1 MLKRKFSRLS
11 EIGSLMV
18 EAMAMLALIS
28 MVTPIL
34 YKKAAE
40 RTTELQD
47 INAASQMR
55 SLVKSVDDYVK
66 DNYDK
71 IIAGDK
77 VTNSAGNE
85 QNYSV
90 LGSGSG
96 KVTVPMAH
104 FRDYLPYGFLDNNGA
119 VQETKTF
126 GKDYKV
132 VLKKVDATVGGTGG
146 ATKKTITAFIVA
158 PPKEGDS
165 FPMLRASRIASMI
178 GSNGGYAEK
187 KGGKVVAN
195 GVQGIWSISDMNAE
209 LGVTATNGAIVAS
222 SVQPIIAA
230 GGGGDSENYLYRK
243 YHATKPELNEM
254 QTDLYMGGIK
264 SPSKNI
270 LNVNQMI
277 ITADNAGKFVQGT
290 DDTKALYVKGGGAY
304 IKGALS
310 AMADVFKVDATGMKY
325 GTLFSVDTTNLKYG
339 TDGSV
344 IKASASD
351 LNLLNGKIVVNS
363 SGTKIDS
370 KTNIAGDTV
379 IGDLTGAVNKTDGT
393 ANKLTVKGN
402 ADVTGIFTA
411 GEIRTEKF
419 KSQELYA
426 GMDSTY
432 KEADANLHVT
442 KALATLKQADFTVAT
457 DKLVIKPTASS
468 MKNETITLTGTG
480 TDGTKVSKLLLN
492 ANAALSST
500 GTTAVSATGAA
511 TLYSTGSGVG
521 IYTGSTVPTAVAN
534 EVSVQDN
541 MFRVNNFT
549 SLIDSV
555 VKGFTI
561 KDKAVPTKIVEHD
574 IEGAVSRVR
583 SMNFQVENPNRAS
596 VFTVNPKEAN
606 KESVVADVQTFNV
619 KSEGIVID
627 PTDANSNRDV
637 VVKNGTTTATNTTGY
652 TYIGKGRLDVRDAG
666 TKVLV
671 VDAKG
676 TDKAVTTGRGS
687 VYIRKGVVE
696 LESPYTST
704 ITDAVAKA
712 GASDANDKGY
722 VRADRFVS
730 NREFTAPISS
740 GVPAKFNRGVI
751 YDAYQVN
758 PAYTSVMHDIKLTTR
773 GGARLSDILP
783 DFINKGIYVVD
794 NTYKESVGSWEEPK
808 DCPSFTSGKSCQTI
822 KSNANVASN
831 HTDWTSPWL
840 GVVPAPVCPP
850 GYAKVITITPAGFA
864 MAQAGI
870 PGPDTKKK
878 RDIVIVN
885 YPRDPN
891 ADYTANPSG
900 RPTPLYFQKS
910 TWLRAKVYTHGS
922 DDSFKGWSAIMGF
935 MYPYTYYSQYM
946 KDIGVVGGS
955 PSSDTIA
962 WNLFPVFRKQLEAYA
977 TVYCYFDRKGN
988 LGTKFNKDIVDID
1001 YDQLSNFRAPM
1012 SGKAVGTVG
1021 SDSDYINR
1029 LNDPNLK
1036 YTEPW

>member
-71 IIAGDK
+71 IVAGGE
-77 VTNSAGNE
+77 VVNSAGNA

-104 FRDYLPYGFLDNNGA
+104 FRDYLPYGFLDNSGA

-132 VLKKVDATVGGTGG
+132 VLKKVDATAGGTGG
-146 ATKKTITAFIVA
+146 ATKKTITAFLVA

-264 SPSKNI
+264 SADKNI
-270 LNVNQMI
+270 RNVNQMI
-277 ITADNAGKFVQGT
+277 ITGSNATNFVEG
-290 DDTKALYVKGGGAY
+290 DKEKALYVKGGSGAY
-304 IKGALS
+304 VEGVLA
-310 AMADVFKVDATGMKY
+310 AMNNVFRVDTTGMKY
-325 GTLFSVDTTNLKYG
+325 GTLFSVDTSNLKYG
-339 TDGSV
+339 ADGSV
-344 IKASASD
+344 ITASASD
-351 LNLLNGKIVVNS
+351 LNLLSGKITVNAN
-363 SGTKIDS
+363 GTKINS

-393 ANKLTVKGN
+393 DNKLTVKGN
-402 ADVTGIFTA
+402 ADVTGILTA

-419 KSQELYA
+419 KSLTLDA
-426 GMDSTY
+426 GAASY
-432 KEADANLHVT
+432 NGPWNLHVDKD
-442 KALATLKQADFTVAT
+442 KASLVKDDFTVAT
-457 DKLVIKPTASS
+457 DKLSIKPTESS
-468 MKNETITLTGTG
+468 MKNATVT
-480 TDGTKVSKLLLN
+480 LN
-492 ANAALSST
+492 ANDKSKLVLNATSAALSST
-500 GTTAVSATGAA
+500 GTAAVSAAGAA

-521 IYTGSTVPTAVAN
+521 IYTGSIAPTAVGN
-534 EVSVQDN
+534 EVSIQDSMFRANRQTIAINSIVNSFTVKNTDGKKMVQDD
-541 MFRVNNFT
+541 V
-549 SLIDSV
+549 
-555 VKGFTI
+555 
-561 KDKAVPTKIVEHD
+561 A
-574 IEGAVSRVR
+574 GAVSRVR
-583 SMNFQVENPNRAS
+583 SMNFQVENPSNLS

-619 KSEGIVID
+619 KSDGIVID

-637 VVKNGTTTATNTTGY
+637 AVKNGTTTSNTTGY

-676 TDKAVTTGRGS
+676 KDKAVTTGRGS

-696 LESPYTST
+696 LESPYTSK
-704 ITDAVAKA
+704 ITDVVAKA
-712 GASDANDKGY
+712 GATDANDKGY

-730 NREFTAPISS
+730 NRAFTAPISS
-740 GVPAKFNRGVI
+740 GVPAGFSRGAT

-794 NTYKESVGSWEEPK
+794 NTYKESFGSWEKP
-808 DCPSFTSGKSCQTI
+808 DGCPNNTSGASCQTV
-822 KSNANVASN
+822 NGHAATN

-870 PGPDTKKK
+870 PGPDTGKK

-891 ADYTANPSG
+891 ADYTSNPSNK
-900 RPTPLYFQKS
+900 PTPLYFQKS

-922 DDSFKGWSAIMGF
+922 DDGFKGWSAIMGF

-946 KDIGVVGGS
+946 KDIGVVSGT

-988 LGTKFNKDIVDID
+988 LGTKFNTDIVDTT

-1012 SGKAVGTVG
+1012 SGKAVSTAG
-1021 SDSDYINR
+1021 SDTGYTSR

>member
-71 IIAGDK
+71 IITGET
-77 VTNSAGNE
+77 VTNSAGNP
-85 QNYSV
+85 QSYSV
-90 LGSGSG
+90 LKNGSG

-104 FRDYLPYGFLDNNGA
+104 FRDYLPYGFLDNSGA

-132 VLKKVDATVGGTGG
+132 VLKKIDATVGGTGG
-146 ATKKTITAFIVA
+146 ATKKTITAFLVA

-351 LNLLNGKIVVNS
+351 LNLLNGKIVVDGA
-363 SGTKIDS
+363 GTRINS
-370 KTNIAGDTV
+370 KTNIAGGTV

-393 ANKLTVKGN
+393 DNKLTVKGN
-402 ADVTGIFTA
+402 ADVTGILTA

-419 KSQELYA
+419 KSLTLDA
-426 GMDSTY
+426 GAASY
-432 KEADANLHVT
+432 SGPWNLHVDKD
-442 KALATLKQADFTVAT
+442 KASLVKDDFTVAT
-457 DKLVIKPTASS
+457 DKLSIKPTESS
-468 MKNETITLTGTG
+468 MKNATVT
-480 TDGTKVSKLLLN
+480 LN
-492 ANAALSST
+492 ANDKSSLVLNSTSAALSST

-521 IYTGSTVPTAVAN
+521 IYTGSVAPSAVGN
-534 EVSVQDN
+534 EVSIQDTMFRANRQTIAINSIVNSFTVKNSDATKMVQD
-541 MFRVNNFT
+541 
-549 SLIDSV
+549 
-555 VKGFTI
+555 
-561 KDKAVPTKIVEHD
+561 D
-574 IEGAVSRVR
+574 IANAVSRVR
-583 SMNFQVENPNRAS
+583 NMNFQVENPNGAS

-637 VVKNGTTTATNTTGY
+637 AVKNGTTTATNTTGY
-652 TYIGKGRLDVRDAG
+652 TYIGKGRLDVRDGA

-671 VDAKG
+671 VDAKN
-676 TDKAVTTGRGS
+676 TDKAVTNRGS

-696 LESPYTST
+696 LESPYASK
-704 ITDAVAKA
+704 ITDDVAKA
-712 GASDANDKGY
+712 GALDANDKGY

-730 NREFTAPISS
+730 NRAFTAPINS
-740 GVPAKFNRGVI
+740 GVPAGFTRGAT

-794 NTYKESVGSWEEPK
+794 NTYKESFGSWEK
-808 DCPSFTSGKSCQTI
+808 SDGCPSNASGASCQTV
-822 KSNANVASN
+822 SSAHTATN

-850 GYAKVITITPAGFA
+850 GYAKVITIMPAGFA

-870 PGPDTKKK
+870 PGPNTGKK

-891 ADYTANPSG
+891 ADYTSNPSNK
-900 RPTPLYFQKS
+900 PTPLYFQKS

-922 DDSFKGWSAIMGF
+922 DDNFKGWSAIMGF

-946 KDIGVVGGS
+946 KDIGVVSGS

-988 LGTKFNKDIVDID
+988 LGTKFNTDVVDTT
-1001 YDQLSNFRAPM
+1001 YDQLSNFRKPM

-1021 SDSDYINR
+1021 SDSGYTNR

>member
-1 MLKRKFSRLS
+1 MIKSKFSKLN

-55 SLVKSVDDYVK
+55 SLVKSIDDYVK
-66 DNYDK
+66 DNYDL
-71 IIAGDK
+71 IVAGET
-77 VTNSAGNE
+77 VTNSAGNP
-85 QNYSV
+85 QSYSA
-90 LGSGSG
+90 LKSGSG
-96 KVTVPMAH
+96 RVTVPMAH
-104 FRDYLPYGFLDNNGA
+104 FRDYLPYGFLTSAGA

-132 VLKKVDATVGGTGG
+132 VLKKIDATSEGK
-146 ATKKTITAFIVA
+146 TKKTITAFIVA

-187 KGGKVVAN
+187 KDGKVVAN
-195 GVQGIWSISDMNAE
+195 GVQGIWSISDMNNE
-209 LGVTATNGAIVAS
+209 LGVTTTNGAIVAS

-230 GGGGDSENYLYRK
+230 GGGGESENYLYRH
-243 YHATKPELNEM
+243 YRASKPELNEM

-264 SPSKNI
+264 SVDKNI
-270 LNVNQMI
+270 RNVNQMI
-277 ITADNAGKFVQGT
+277 ITASQDLAEGNDT
-290 DDTKALYVKGGGAY
+290 DKTKALYVKGGGAY

-310 AMADVFKVDATGMKY
+310 AMADVFKVDGSGMKY
-325 GTLFSVDTTNLKYG
+325 GTLFSVTPTELKYG
-339 TDGSV
+339 NNGSV
-344 IKASASD
+344 ITANSTS
-351 LNLLNGKIVVNS
+351 LNLLGSKVVVDDA
-363 SGTKIDS
+363 GTRINS
-370 KTNIAGDTV
+370 KTNIAGGTV
-379 IGDLTGAVNKTDGT
+379 IGDLTSAVNKTDGT
-393 ANKLTVKGN
+393 DNKLTVKGN
-402 ADVTGIFTA
+402 ADVTGVLTA
-411 GEIRTEKF
+411 GEIRTPKF

-426 GMDSTY
+426 GMDATY

-442 KALATLKQADFTVAT
+442 KALATLKQADFTVGT
-457 DKLVIKPTASS
+457 DKLIIKSTASS
-468 MKNETITLTGTG
+468 MKNGTITLAGTGTG
-480 TDGTKVSKLLLN
+480 TDDAGKLVLN

-500 GTTAVSATGAA
+500 GTTSVSAAGLVS
-511 TLYSTGSGVG
+511 LYSTGDDVSIYAGNATTKKGVVS
-521 IYTGSTVPTAVAN
+521 IQDTMFKADRATVAINSIVNSFTVKNSDA
-534 EVSVQDN
+534 SKMVQDD
-541 MFRVNNFT
+541 V
-549 SLIDSV
+549 S
-555 VKGFTI
+555 
-561 KDKAVPTKIVEHD
+561 
-574 IEGAVSRVR
+574 GAVSRVR
-583 SMNFQVENPNRAS
+583 NMNFQVENSGGTS

-606 KESVVADVQTFNV
+606 KESVTANVQTLNV
-619 KSEGIVID
+619 KSDGLVID
-627 PTDANSNRDV
+627 PTSDNSNRDTA
-637 VVKNGTTTATNTTGY
+637 VKNGTDAGSTATGY
-652 TYIGKGRLDVRDAG
+652 TYIGKGRLDVKDGA
-666 TKVLV
+666 TKVVV
-671 VDAKG
+671 VDAKN
-676 TDKAVTTGRGS
+676 TDKAVTSRGS
-687 VYIRKGVVE
+687 VYIRKGIVE
-696 LESPYTST
+696 LESPYTSQ
-704 ITDAVAKA
+704 ITDAVAVA
-712 GASDANDKGY
+712 GATDANDKGY

-730 NREFTAPISS
+730 NRAFTNPITSN
-740 GVPAKFNRGVI
+740 VPTGFTRGVT

-794 NTYKESVGSWEEPK
+794 NTYKESVGSWEK
-808 DCPSFTSGKSCQTI
+808 ADGCPSFTSGTSCQTV
-822 KSNANVASN
+822 NASHTATN

-850 GYAKVITITPAGFA
+850 GYAKVITIMPAGFA

-870 PGPDTKKK
+870 PGTNTGAK

-885 YPRDPN
+885 YPKNPN
-891 ADYTANPSG
+891 EDYSANPSEK
-900 RPTPLYFQKS
+900 PTPLYFQKS

-922 DDSFKGWSAIMGF
+922 DDTFKGWSAIMGF
-935 MYPYTYYSQYM
+935 MYPYTYYKKYM
-946 KDIGVVGGS
+946 DELGLSGSGGN
-955 PSSDTIA
+955 DAIA

-988 LGTKFNKDIVDID
+988 LGTKFNTDLVDTT

-1012 SGKAVGTVG
+1012 SAKGVGTVG
-1021 SDSDYINR
+1021 KDDTYINR